1 MGVSLTELINPRE
14 IEFQDLQG
22 RTIAIDAHNTL
33 YQFLSIIR
41 DRLTGEPLR
50 DSKGRVTSHLSG
62 LFYRTSRMLESGI
75 KPIFVFDGKPPDF
88 KRDTVEIRKGIRRD
102 AEVKWKQAVEK
113 GEVEK
118 VRLYAQGATKLTDD
132 MISDAKTILDLMGIP
147 WIDAPSE
154 GEAQAAYL
162 VRKGHVWAS
171 GSQDWDSLLFSA
183 ERLVR
188 NLTVSGRRKL
198 PRRESYVT
206 VRPEIIELKDVLSS
220 LGINQ
225 EQLICL
231 GILVGTDYDPG
242 GVKGIG
248 PKNALKLVKEKK
260 TCEKVFRGLVWE
272 FKPKPEDILRF
283 FENPPVRDIEIP
295 ESRPDHEKLENILVE
310 EYEFSKDRIGNTL
323 RKLKEA
329 EEKGKQSRLG
339 SFFGK

>member
-1 MGVSLTELINPRE
+1 MGVSLTELISPRE
-14 IEFQDLQG
+14 IEFQDLLG
-22 RTIAIDAHNTL
+22 KGIAIDAHNTL

-41 DRLTGEPLR
+41 DRMTGEPLR

-75 KPIFVFDGKPPDF
+75 KPVFVFDGKPPDF
-88 KRDTVEIRKGIRRD
+88 KKETVEARKGIRRD

-118 VRLYAQGATKLTDD
+118 VMMYAQGATKLTGS
-132 MISDAKTILDLMGIP
+132 MISDAKVILDLMGVP

-154 GEAQAAYL
+154 GEAQAAHM
-162 VRKGHVWAS
+162 VRKKQVYAS
-171 GSQDWDSLLFSA
+171 GSQDWDSLLFGA
-183 ERLVR
+183 GLLIR

-206 VRPEIIELKDVLSS
+206 VKPEIIELKDVLSS

-248 PKNALKLVKEKK
+248 PKSGLKLVKEKK
-260 TCEKVFRGLVWE
+260 TCERVFQGLAWE
-272 FKPKPEDILRF
+272 FKTSPEDILKF
-283 FENPPVRDIEIP
+283 FENPPVKDMDIP
-295 ESRPDHEKLENILVE
+295 ERKPDYEKLENTLVE
-310 EYEFSKDRIGNTL
+310 EYAFSGERIGNTL
-323 RKLKEA
+323 KKLREA
-329 EEKGKQSRLG
+329 EDKAKQSRLG
-339 SFFGK
+339 SFFSR